1 MKSNLASKKLL
12 TMAAQSAATTGAI
25 PGIAATA
32 VLGASDASSLA
43 GTPHCAGP
51 DFGAPDGRTLD
62 AIVGKFLTTGFQATN
77 IGLAVKE
84 IERMRAWRLS
94 DEPVAADE
102 DDDYVDP
109 EARKRTRAKIFLAYT
124 SNMISSGVREVIRY
138 LCEHKM
144 VDVLVTTGGGIEE
157 DLMKCLAPT
166 FMGDFALSGKELRPK
181 GLNRIGNLLV
191 PNDNYCKFEDWM
203 RPVLHAMHDEQD
215 ADAKRKRDDGDD
227 APPLHWTPSAII
239 DRLGKE
245 IDDPSSVYYWCHKN
259 GIPVFCPAITDG
271 SIGDMIYF
279 HSFKNPGLVLDI
291 AQVRRHARPHRRH
304 VAARCRAPWAGSP
317 RPVQRK
323 RRLPL
328 VLGRMRLV

>member
-1 MKSNLASKKLL
+1 
-12 TMAAQSAATTGAI
+12 MAAQSTAATSAI

-109 EARKRTRAKIFLAYT
+109 ETRKRTRAKIFLAYT

-191 PNDNYCKFEDWM
+191 PNDNYCKFEDWIM
-203 RPVLHAMHDEQD
+203 PVLDAMLLEQQ
-215 ADAKRKRDDGDD
+215 RDGVR
-227 APPLHWTPSAII
+227 WTPSKVIK
-239 DRLGKE
+239 RLGKE
-245 IDDPSSVYYWCHKN
+245 IADESSVCYWAYKN
-259 GIPVFCPAITDG
+259 NIPVRRAEREPGVSVCLSCLGALLGRFAISFWG
-271 SIGDMIYF
+271 PYAVCAKS
-279 HSFKNPGLVLDI
+279 SFKTGTE
-291 AQVRRHARPHRRH
+291 QTR
-304 VAARCRAPWAGSP
+304 
-317 RPVQRK
+317 
-323 RRLPL
+323 
-328 VLGRMRLV
+328 